1 MTKAYIDS
9 KNGAIIIHNNEEKTR
24 EEVDIMYKA
33 VTNAGYKCLI
43 LSNDVEIEFLNSEI
57 INLDKE

>member
-9 KNGAIIIHNNEEKTR
+9 KNGAIIVHNSEKKTEEELDVIYKT
-24 EEVDIMYKA
+24 

-43 LSNDVEIEFLNSEI
+43 FSNDLEIEFLNSKI
-57 INLDKE
+57 IKL